1 MSSYYRYLI
10 FIFLIFLS
18 GCSLNNENINTNLIK
33 KDFKY
38 KTFALED
45 RYIMFALEYLR
56 QGNNEEASDL
66 FLKLFENTLKEQYLL
81 EYTKLAFGLKRYDEL
96 ISYVQKNKNTLDENK
111 NQILKV
117 YILALIQKSELDLA
131 EKEIKNLLKVENDE
145 STNELLGNVYIKK
158 AEYKKA
164 KEIYKKLYKNSSS
177 MSSLLNLSNIMYQF
191 TDEKKEAINLL
202 ESYVNVKG
210 CGNIVCSKLL
220 EFYQNDNNIDGVIS
234 ILKRTYLTF
243 KDEGNSQMLDK
254 IYKLLMFYLEKK
266 DINEAIFFLEESGAD
281 DNKLLSLYRVTNNYK
296 KANKLVNKLYK
307 DTGNIDYLAQI
318 AIIEF
323 EMAKDKKKV
332 LKSVIKKFEDVLTIL
347 DNHVYQ
353 NYLGYILIDFDIDV
367 EKGLY
372 YVNKALEKA
381 PDNLAYIDSLAW
393 GLYKQKDCKNAY
405 INMKRVVES
414 TGTNDDEIKLHWE
427 KIKECN
433 K

>member
-1 MSSYYRYLI
+1 MV
-10 FIFLIFLS
+10 
-18 GCSLNNENINTNLIK
+18 
-33 KDFKY
+33 
-38 KTFALED
+38 
-45 RYIMFALEYLR
+45 
-56 QGNNEEASDL
+56 
-66 FLKLFENTLKEQYLL
+66 
-81 EYTKLAFGLKRYDEL
+81 LKRYDEL

-131 EKEIKNLLKVENDE
+131 EKEIKNLLKVENEE

-177 MSSLLNLSNIMYQF
+177 MSSLLNLSNVMYQF

-243 KDEGNSQMLDK
+243 KDEENSQMLDK

-414 TGTNDDEIKLHWE
+414 TGTNDNEIKLHWE

>member
-1 MSSYYRYLI
+1 M
-10 FIFLIFLS
+10 IFLIFLS

-131 EKEIKNLLKVENDE
+131 EKEIKNLLKVENEE

-177 MSSLLNLSNIMYQF
+177 MSSLLNLSNVMYQF

-243 KDEGNSQMLDK
+243 KDEENSQMLDK

-414 TGTNDDEIKLHWE
+414 TGTNDNEIKLHWE